1 MLLFAQ
7 IIFRNFDFGENCENN
22 FAQIAQRCANLLA
35 CDAEQCGIL
44 RKRCSASYANDAQNF
59 AKTLFWTGKKKQMLK
74 LVQKLLQLELV
85 PNRDLAH
92 RP

>member
-59 AKTLFWTGKKKQMLK
+59 AKTLFWKKETNVKTCPK
-74 LVQKLLQLELV
+74 AIAVGISSKS
-85 PNRDLAH
+85 
-92 RP
+92 